1 MSTLFLNRIR
11 KDNVY
16 PLSEVV
22 NLSEIT
28 GLPTRKGLDHA
39 VISGGQLVNVVSKQY
54 AHLRNED
61 FFLRVEEALINADIN
76 YRAQYIN
83 RDNRSFAVDFILN
96 DERYNVNVKSGEDGI
111 LPMLR
116 FTNGY
121 DGSTAPS
128 GRFGFFRKVRA
139 NGLHVAHTKVGFK
152 VKHRGNIQNVVIP
165 HIAELVNQFMSNEYY
180 ELKRKFDVL
189 AECPIYDLSRF
200 VQVICKDTNIF
211 KFEKSDNN
219 TDPSKLARDVIRIAE
234 NETLALGYDNPN
246 LWIGYNAFNEVLH
259 SEMKK
264 PFEAQRILDNQ
275 IFEQVLTLS

>member
-11 KDNVY
+11 KDDVY
-16 PLSEVV
+16 PVSEVV
-22 NLSEIT
+22 NLAQIT

-61 FFLRVEEALINADIN
+61 FFLQVEEALINADLE
-76 YRAQYIN
+76 YLVQSTN

-96 DERYNVNVKSGEDGI
+96 DSRYAVNVKSAEDGI

-128 GRFGFFRKVRA
+128 GRFGFFRKVCA
-139 NGLHVAHTKVGFK
+139 NGLHVAETKVGFK

-165 HIAELVNQFMSNEYY
+165 HIADLVQHFMSNEYY
-180 ELKRKFDVL
+180 EIKRKFDVL
-189 AECPIYDLSRF
+189 AESPIYDLSRF
-200 VQVICKDTNIF
+200 VQVICKDTGIF
-211 KFEKSDNN
+211 KYEKSDNN
-219 TDPSKLARDVIRIAE
+219 TDPSKLARDVIAIAE
-234 NETLALGYDNPN
+234 RETIALGYDNPN

-259 SEMKK
+259 NEMKK
-264 PFEAQRILDNQ
+264 PFESQRLLDNRL
-275 IFEQVLTLS
+275 FEQVLTLS